1 MSAGCSPAGADE
13 ARSADGE
20 GQLSRR
26 AFLHHAATLAAGA
39 WAARCRDG
47 AAPAKAPAS
56 VEILVIGAGLA
67 GLAAARELER
77 SGHDV
82 LVLEARGRPGGRV
95 LTLRE
100 PFDDGLY
107 AEAGA
112 VFVPAHHHHT
122 ITAAR
127 EHGVALVPAFD
138 RRRAAR
144 QWFHVA
150 GRLVRA
156 DAKGQ
161 VPWPL
166 PLPPAEQGMSP
177 GALQERYLGRL
188 IQRLGDPAHPSWPGE
203 AALAYDAVSLADL
216 LRREGASENAI
227 AIARLGYLDEW
238 GDGIDHVSALGMLRD
253 LAINGR
259 GHDAFS
265 VQGGTDRLPRAMAA
279 KLAGRI
285 RYGAAVTAIHRG
297 RRGVEVEYM
306 EGGVPR
312 TARARRLVCAI
323 PFPALRTVRTSP
335 PWTAGKQAAIHGLP
349 STSVTRVYLQVGRR
363 FWDEDAPASSPT
375 DLPIMLAAE
384 ASRGQPGGRAILEA
398 FITGARAREVE
409 RMAPADRVSFAAG
422 HMERIYPGL
431 KRHLERGAS
440 YGWDGDPWS
449 RGDYAWF
456 RPGQVRRFL
465 PHLAVPEGRVHFAGD
480 HTSTSP
486 GWMNGA
492 LESAFRAADEIRAV
506 GE

>member
-1 MSAGCSPAGADE
+1 MSAGSSPAGADE
-13 ARSADGE
+13 ARAADGAA
-20 GQLSRR
+20 QLSRR
-26 AFLHHAATLAAGA
+26 AFLHQAATIAAGA
-39 WAARCRDG
+39 WAAGCRDG
-47 AAPAKAPAS
+47 ASPAAAQRS
-56 VEILVIGAGLA
+56 VEVLVVGAGLA

-77 SGHDV
+77 SGHEV
-82 LVLEARGRPGGRV
+82 LVLEARERPGGRV

-122 ITAAR
+122 ITFAR
-127 EHGVALVPAFD
+127 EHGVPLVPAFD
-138 RRRAAR
+138 RRRAAN
-144 QWFHVA
+144 QWFHAA

-156 DAKGQ
+156 DAEGR

-166 PLPPAEQGMSP
+166 ALPPAEQGMSP
-177 GALQERYLGRL
+177 GALHERYLGPV
-188 IQRLGDPAHPSWPGE
+188 IQRLGDPAHPAWPSE
-203 AALAYDAVSLADL
+203 TALAYDALTFAGL
-216 LRREGASENAI
+216 LRREGASENAV

-253 LAINGR
+253 LAINAR

-279 KLAGRI
+279 RLAGRI
-285 RYGAAVTAIHRG
+285 RYGAAVTAIHRR
-297 RRGVEVEYM
+297 RRGVEVEYV
-306 EGGVPR
+306 EGGTPR
-312 TARARRLVCAI
+312 TIRARRVVCAI
-323 PFPALRTVRTSP
+323 PFPALRGVRVSP
-335 PWTAGKQAAIHGLP
+335 PWSAGKQAAIRELP
-349 STSVTRVYLQVGRR
+349 ATSVTRVYLQVSRR
-363 FWDEDAPASSPT
+363 FWDEDAPASTPT

-384 ASRGQPGGRAILEA
+384 ASRGQPGERAILEA

-409 RMAPADRVSFAAG
+409 RMAPADRVSFAAR

-431 KRHLERGAS
+431 ERHLEHGAS
-440 YGWDGDPWS
+440 YAWDGDPWS

-456 RPGQVRRFL
+456 RPGQMRRFL
-465 PHLAVPEGRVHFAGD
+465 AHLAAPEGRVHFAGD

-492 LESAFRAADEIRAV
+492 LESGLRAAKEA
-506 GE
+506 EKME

>member
-1 MSAGCSPAGADE
+1 
-13 ARSADGE
+13 
-20 GQLSRR
+20 
-26 AFLHHAATLAAGA
+26 
-39 WAARCRDG
+39 
-47 AAPAKAPAS
+47 
-56 VEILVIGAGLA
+56 VEVLVVGAGLA

-77 SGHDV
+77 SGHEV
-82 LVLEARGRPGGRV
+82 LVLEARARPGGRV

-122 ITAAR
+122 IAFAR
-127 EHGVALVPAFD
+127 EHGVPLVPAFD
-138 RRRAAR
+138 RRRAAS

-156 DAKGQ
+156 DAEGR

-166 PLPPAEQGMSP
+166 SLPPAEQGMSP
-177 GALQERYLGRL
+177 GALQERYLGPV
-188 IQRLGDPAHPSWPGE
+188 IQRLGDPAHPSWPGKT
-203 AALAYDAVSLADL
+203 ALAYDAPSLADL
-216 LRREGASENAI
+216 LRRQGASENAI

-253 LAINGR
+253 LAINAR
-259 GHDAFS
+259 GGDAFT
-265 VQGGTDRLPRAMAA
+265 VQGGTDRLPRAIAA
-279 KLAGRI
+279 RLEGRI
-285 RYGAAVTAIHRG
+285 RYGAAVTAIY
-297 RRGVEVEYM
+297 RRRRSVDVEYIDRSTM
-306 EGGVPR
+306 R
-312 TARARRLVCAI
+312 TVRARRLVSAI
-323 PFPALRTVRTSP
+323 PFPALRTVRVSP
-335 PWTAGKQAAIHGLP
+335 AWTAGKQAAIHGLP
-349 STSVTRVYLQVGRR
+349 ATSVTRVYLQVSRR
-363 FWDEDAPASSPT
+363 FWDENTPASTPT

-384 ASRGQPGGRAILEA
+384 ASRGQPGERAILEA

-409 RMAPADRVSFAAG
+409 RMAPGDRVSFAAG
-422 HMERIYPGL
+422 HVERIYPGL

-440 YGWDGDPWS
+440 YAWDADPWS

-465 PHLAVPEGRVHFAGD
+465 PHLAAPEGRVHFAGD

-492 LESAFRAADEIRAV
+492 LESGLRAAGEITGDA
-506 GE
+506 G

>member
-1 MSAGCSPAGADE
+1 
-13 ARSADGE
+13 
-20 GQLSRR
+20 
-26 AFLHHAATLAAGA
+26 
-39 WAARCRDG
+39 
-47 AAPAKAPAS
+47 
-56 VEILVIGAGLA
+56 VEILVVGAGVA

-77 SGHDV
+77 SGHEV
-82 LVLEARGRPGGRV
+82 LVLEARERPGGRV

-112 VFVPAHHHHT
+112 VFVPAHHHHA
-122 ITAAR
+122 ITFAR
-127 EHGVALVPAFD
+127 EHGVPLVPAFD
-138 RRRAAR
+138 RRRAAN

-156 DAKGQ
+156 DVEGR

-166 PLPPAEQGMSP
+166 ALPPAEQGMSP
-177 GALQERYLGRL
+177 GALQERYLGPV

-203 AALAYDAVSLADL
+203 TALAYDASSVAGL
-216 LRREGASENAI
+216 LRRQGASEHAI

-238 GDGIDHVSALGMLRD
+238 GDGIDHLSALGMLRD
-253 LAINGR
+253 LAINAR

-279 KLAGRI
+279 KLTGRI
-285 RYGAAVTAIHRG
+285 RYGAAVTVIHRR
-297 RRGVEVEYM
+297 RRGVEVEYV
-306 EGGVPR
+306 EESTLR
-312 TARARRLVCAI
+312 TVRARRLVCAI
-323 PFPALRTVRTSP
+323 PFPALRTVRASP
-335 PWTAGKQAAIHGLP
+335 AWTAGKQAAIDGLP
-349 STSVTRVYLQVGRR
+349 ATSVTRVYLQVSRR
-363 FWDEDAPASSPT
+363 FWDEDAPASTPT

-409 RMAPADRVSFAAG
+409 RMAPADRVSFVAG

-431 KRHLERGAS
+431 ARHLERGAS
-440 YGWDGDPWS
+440 YAWDADPWS

-465 PHLAVPEGRVHFAGD
+465 PHLATPEGRVHFAGD

-492 LESAFRAADEIRAV
+492 LESGLRAAAEVADGSR
-506 GE
+506 